1 MFSKLHPLRAGVQVA
16 FGQLRLR
23 LRFRPCLACGS
34 EPERSSILPRKFRS
48 RPANGKRD
56 RAPAAGAACIA
67 THIKRI
73 FAKLDVT
80 DRASAAVK
88 GLKFGLINV

>member
-34 EPERSSILPRKFRS
+34 EPVRAAIVTRKSRS
-48 RPANGKRD
+48 RPANGKAD
-56 RAPAAGAACIA
+56 RPPAGAQRRRNSPKDEPADAGSKSKDSPSPRFSYSRQI
-67 THIKRI
+67 
-73 FAKLDVT
+73 
-80 DRASAAVK
+80 
-88 GLKFGLINV
+88 

>member
-34 EPERSSILPRKFRS
+34 EPV
-48 RPANGKRD
+48 
-56 RAPAAGAACIA
+56 RAAI
-67 THIKRI
+67 
-73 FAKLDVT
+73 V
-80 DRASAAVK
+80 
-88 GLKFGLINV
+88 